1 MEKIKYFYYCIFFLS
16 FGVYSQI
23 AFEKGYYINNSNQKI
38 ECFIKNMDW
47 GLNPTSFEY
56 KTLETDP
63 STSIGIESVKEFSIH
78 NAAKYIRKTVNI
90 DQSSEEISKLSTER
104 NPLFIEDVVFLKVL
118 VEGNANLYY
127 YENRYFVRFFYGKD
141 NSNVEQ
147 LVYKTYKTSNSS
159 IEKNVQFK
167 QQLWTNLKCP
177 TTDIAR
183 VNQLEYEKK
192 NLINF
197 FIEYNRC
204 NNSESKNYEVQEK
217 RDAFNLSLR
226 AHFNTTSLTIQN
238 SVDSNP
244 NTDFGSKLGIGVG
257 VEAEIILPF
266 NKNKWSLVIEPT
278 YQSFKSEKKYDA
290 TLGTPYE
297 RSRTIDYKS
306 IKIPLS
312 LRHYFFLQN
321 DSKIFINASYII
333 DVPFD
338 SSIESKRIDNNSN
351 AETAYFPL
359 EISRSNNFGLG
370 IGYKFKDKY
379 SVEMRYHSNSNILS
393 KHKMYSSDY
402 NKISVI
408 VGYSIF

>member
-1 MEKIKYFYYCIFFLS
+1 M
-16 FGVYSQI
+16 YSQI
-23 AFEKGYYINNSNQKI
+23 TFEKGYYIDNYDQKI
-38 ECFIKNMDW
+38 ECFIKNVDW
-47 GLNPTSFEY
+47 DSNPTSFEY
-56 KTLETDP
+56 KISEADA
-63 STSIGIESVKEFSIH
+63 STSIGIQSVKEFSIQ
-78 NAAKYIRKTVNI
+78 NEAKYVREKVNI
-90 DQSSEEISKLSTER
+90 DQSSEDISKLSNER
-104 NPLFIEDVVFLKVL
+104 KPLFVEEVVFLKVL
-118 VEGNANLYY
+118 VEGIANLYY
-127 YENRYFVRFFYGKD
+127 YENQNYKRFFYNKEGSD
-141 NSNVEQ
+141 VEQ
-147 LVYKTYKTSNSS
+147 LIYKSYQVSYTT
-159 IEKNVQFK
+159 IEKNIQFK
-167 QQLWTNLKCP
+167 QQLWTTLKCP
-177 TTDIAR
+177 TIDIAR

-197 FIEYNRC
+197 FVAYNRC
-204 NNSESKNYEVQEK
+204 NNSESKNYEAQEK

-226 AHFNTTSLTIQN
+226 AHLNTTSWTIQN

-244 NTDFGSKLGIGVG
+244 NTDFGSKLGFGFG

-278 YQSFKSEKKYDA
+278 YQSFKSEKKYEA

-297 RSRTIDYKS
+297 RSRSIDYKS
-306 IKIPLS
+306 IKVPLS

-321 DSKIFINASYII
+321 NSKIFVNASYIV

-359 EISRSNNFGLG
+359 EISRSSNFGLG

-379 SVEMRYHSNSNILS
+379 SVEMRYHSNPNILN

-402 NKISVI
+402 NKISVM